1 MSDPVTPKRGYEL
14 NRLNWDER
22 VDAHFESPM
31 YQAHVQALANGGTC
45 LDQVHIDQ
53 LGDVRGKSLLHLQC
67 HMGMETLSW
76 ARLGA
81 EVTGLDFSQPAI
93 DRANSMAKQY
103 ELPARFVCADLYDT
117 PSTIAET
124 FDIVFVS
131 VGAICWLA
139 DIVGWAQTVAKMLK
153 PGGRL
158 YMNEVHPFTETLD
171 DHPTEPKLVV
181 TYPYFSDEGLEYE
194 ADGSYAD
201 MGAHFEH
208 TRAVNWSHPIGAVIN
223 ALIAAGM
230 TIRSLDESATCV
242 WPRYRMMEEVNP
254 NQFELPGALRDAL
267 PMMYTLQAQKD
278 LEAVAQP

>member
-1 MSDPVTPKRGYEL
+1 MTMSGPITPERGYEL

-31 YQAHVQALANGGTC
+31 YQAHVQALSKGGVC
-45 LDQVHIDQ
+45 VDQVHIDEM
-53 LGDVRGKSLLHLQC
+53 GDVRGKSLLHLQC

-93 DRANSMAKQY
+93 DRASSMAKQFK
-103 ELPARFVCADLYDT
+103 LPARFVRADLYDT
-117 PSTIAET
+117 MSAIPEV

-139 DIVGWAQTVAKMLK
+139 DIDGWAQTVAKMLK

-171 DHPTEPKLVV
+171 DHPTEPMLVV
-181 TYPYFSDEGLEYE
+181 TNPYFSDVGLEYE

-201 MGAHFEH
+201 MDASFTHN
-208 TRAVNWSHPIGAVIN
+208 RAVNWSHPIGAVIN
-223 ALIAAGM
+223 ALINSGM
-230 TIRSLDESATCV
+230 TIRSLDESTTCV

-267 PMMYTLQAQKD
+267 PMTYTLQARKD
-278 LEAVAQP
+278 QETG